1 MRQTDTPPFPP
12 AAADHAPY
20 DQGAALDFLATPA
33 AHGLP
38 PDTAVE
44 RIDTHISAV
53 FLAGSQ
59 ALKIKKAVTLP
70 FLDFVPLAARE
81 QACRAEID
89 LNRRTAPSLYL
100 GLAAL
105 CRTPDG
111 NLSIQDHPPPDT
123 AVVDWVIRM
132 ARFPQTALLDQI
144 AAAQGLDRT
153 LLLDLAEGLAAFHKA
168 AAPTRSYGGAAA
180 MHHTL
185 DGIATSMEAHRGAVF
200 KGREIDHV
208 LSATRSRIHALTARL
223 DQRRSDGLVRQCHG
237 DLHLRNIC
245 LLDGKPVAFDCI
257 EFNQD
262 FAQIDI
268 LYDLA
273 FLLMD
278 LRHAGYAREASTVLN
293 AWLEQTNDL
302 GGLVLL
308 PLFLSLRAQI
318 RAHVVASMAAY
329 HQDPAPLHSEARR
342 YLREA
347 ERYLL
352 PSSPQVV
359 AVGGLSGS
367 GKSRCARRLADGLG
381 QAAGAVVLR
390 TDVIRKRLFGRG
402 PYEALPPEAYTP
414 DASAQT
420 YAALYADALAVLGS
434 GLPVIADAVFAR
446 PEERDAIAAVAAA
459 AGVPFRGLWL
469 EAAMDVAADRIR
481 KRTRNASDA
490 TVAVLQQQQTY
501 DTGPIHWARINS
513 SGSRRDTDRQARAAL
528 RQPA

>member
-1 MRQTDTPPFPP
+1 MTQTETPPP
-12 AAADHAPY
+12 ASDGQPLY
-20 DQGAALDFLATPA
+20 DQQRAYSLLADPA
-33 AHGLP
+33 THGLP
-38 PDTAVE
+38 AGTPVE

-59 ALKIKKAVTLP
+59 VLKLKKAVTLP
-70 FLDFVPLAARE
+70 FLDFAALPARE
-81 QACRAEID
+81 AACRAEVT

-100 GLAAL
+100 GVSAL
-105 CRTPDG
+105 CQGADG
-111 NLSIQDHPPPDT
+111 TLSLHDT
-123 AVVDWVIRM
+123 APAGTEVVDWVIRM
-132 ARFPQTALLDQI
+132 ARFPQDALLESV
-144 AAAQGLDRT
+144 AARRGLNRP
-153 LLLDLAEGLAAFHKA
+153 LLLDLAEGLAAFHQA
-168 AAPTRSYGGAAA
+168 ATPTQTHGGAAA

-185 DGIATSMEAHRGAVF
+185 DGNAVSMNVHRGTVF
-200 KGREIDHV
+200 KGREIDRV
-208 LSATRSRIHALTARL
+208 IAATRSRIHALTARL
-223 DQRRSDGLVRQCHG
+223 DQRRADGLVRQCHG

-278 LRHAGYAREASTVLN
+278 LRHAGYTREASTVLN

-302 GGLVLL
+302 DGLVLL

-318 RAHVVASMAAY
+318 RAHVLASIAAY
-329 HQDPAPLHSEARR
+329 HADPSALHAEARR

-347 ERYLL
+347 DAYLH
-352 PSSPQVV
+352 PSTPRLI

-367 GKSRCARRLADGLG
+367 GKSRCARHLAAGLG
-381 QAAGAVVLR
+381 QGTGAVVLR
-390 TDVIRKRLFGRG
+390 TDVIRKRLHGCG
-402 PYEALPPEAYTP
+402 PYDTLPPEAYTP
-414 DASAQT
+414 ESSAHT
-420 YAALYADALAVLGS
+420 YAALYADALRVLGS
-434 GLPVIADAVFAR
+434 GLPVIADAVFAKAG
-446 PEERDAIAAVAAA
+446 ERDAIAAVAAA
-459 AGVPFRGLWL
+459 AGVPFHGLWL
-469 EAAMDVAADRIR
+469 EADTAVAADRIR

-501 DTGPIHWARINS
+501 DTGPIHWTRINS

-528 RQPA
+528 RPQG